1 MNIQTALAD
10 GQAALSHS
18 STPAVDAR
26 LLLGHVLG
34 VSHTYLVGHGEQPL
48 TPDQQT
54 HYQALLQRA
63 TQHTPVPYLIGHAP
77 FLDLDFIVTPDVL
90 IPRPETELLVQAAL
104 DWAPMRPAARIVDIG
119 TGSGCIAISLARR
132 LPVSYT
138 IAAVDVSAAALAVAR
153 QNARRHGVNHRITF
167 YQGNLLEPIP
177 WPPDLI
183 VANLPYVTDSEWTML
198 ADGVKWYEPTLA
210 LKGGVDGLDII
221 RELLQQASARLTD
234 GGTILLEIGWQ
245 QGPTACQAAAALWP
259 AAHVT
264 LQSDYAGH
272 DRLVTIQWPADAS
285 P

>member
-1 MNIQTALAD
+1 MNIQTALAE

-18 STPAVDAR
+18 PTPAVDAR

-34 VSHTYLVGHGEQPL
+34 VNHTYLIAHGEHQL

-54 HYQALLQRA
+54 RYQAFLQQA
-63 TQHTPVPYLIGHAP
+63 AQQTPVPYLIGHAP
-77 FLDLDFIVTPDVL
+77 FLDLDFVVTPDVL
-90 IPRPETELLVQAAL
+90 IPRPETELLVQAAVN
-104 DWAPMRPAARIVDIG
+104 WAQMHPAARMIDVG

-132 LPVSYT
+132 LPASYT
-138 IAAVDVSAAALAVAR
+138 IAAVDVSAPALVVAQ
-153 QNARRHGVNHRITF
+153 QNAQRHGVDDRITF
-167 YQGNLLEPIP
+167 HQGNLLEPVP
-177 WPPDLI
+177 WQPDLI

-210 LKGGVDGLDII
+210 LKGGGDGLDII
-221 RELLQQASARLTD
+221 RELLQQASARLTN
-234 GGTILLEIGWQ
+234 GGAILLEIGWQ
-245 QGPTACQAAAALWP
+245 QGPTACQTAAALLP

-272 DRLVTIQWPADAS
+272 DRLVTIQWPGAGR